1 VQTGFDVFSSES
13 SANSLH
19 GLFAEV
25 NFDSFKLGKTHEA
38 RNTVLCSIITEI
50 APVLSETSS
59 DHDLLGDAYEYL
71 ISQFA
76 EASGRSS
83 GEFYTPHQVST
94 IMARIVILDGNDP
107 SVGKRQSMN
116 GLLDFAC
123 GSASLLIN
131 VRRQFSPNR
140 IGMIYGQEL
149 NRATYNLARMNML
162 IHGIR
167 DSEFQIHNG
176 DSLLNDWDIFNEKNP
191 GERIACDAI
200 VANPPFS
207 CRWDPEDIL
216 GEDVRFKDYGLAPT
230 STADYAFLLHGFRF
244 LSDEGT
250 MALVF
255 PHGILFRGGIEET
268 IRTKLLTDGSIDT
281 IIGLPAKLFSS
292 TGVAVCILV
301 LTKRTSHDNVLFI
314 DASECY
320 EKGRRKNNLLPEHID
335 RIVDTYQFRR
345 EVEKYS
351 RRVSMEEIRKNG
363 FNRSIQRYV
372 DTTDEEEVVDLSA
385 VNRSLVDIEATV
397 QRATARHN
405 QFLKELGL
413 PELP

>member
-1 VQTGFDVFSSES
+1 
-13 SANSLH
+13 
-19 GLFAEV
+19 
-25 NFDSFKLGKTHEA
+25 
-38 RNTVLCSIITEI
+38 
-50 APVLSETSS
+50 
-59 DHDLLGDAYEYL
+59 
-71 ISQFA
+71 
-76 EASGRSS
+76 
-83 GEFYTPHQVST
+83 
-94 IMARIVILDGNDP
+94 MARIVILDGNDP

-131 VRRQFSPNR
+131 VRRQVSPNR
-140 IGMIYGQEL
+140 IGTIYGQEL

>member
-1 VQTGFDVFSSES
+1 M
-13 SANSLH
+13 
-19 GLFAEV
+19 
-25 NFDSFKLGKTHEA
+25 NFDSFKLGNTHEA

-149 NRATYNLARMNML
+149 NRTTYNLARMNLL
-162 IHGIR
+162 IHGIK
-167 DSEFQIHNG
+167 DSEFQIHTGN
-176 DSLLNDWDIFNEKNP
+176 SLLNDWDILNEQNP
-191 GERIACDAI
+191 GKRIECDAI
-200 VANPPFS
+200 VATPPFS
-207 CRWDPEDIL
+207 CRWDPGESLAEDF
-216 GEDVRFKDYGLAPT
+216 RFREYGLAPK
-230 STADYAFLLHGFRF
+230 STADYAFLLHGFHF
-244 LSDEGT
+244 LRDEGT

-255 PHGILFRGGIEET
+255 PQGILVRGGIEET

-292 TGVAVCILV
+292 TGIPVCILV
-301 LTKRTSHDNVLFI
+301 LKKHKKYNDVLCI
-314 DASECY
+314 DASQY
-320 EKGRRKNNLLPEHID
+320 FEKGRRKNILLSEHVD
-335 RIVDTYQFRR
+335 KIVDTYQFRK

-351 RRVSMEEIRKNG
+351 RRVSMEEIRENG
-363 FNRSIQRYV
+363 FNLSIHRYV
-372 DTTDEEEVVDLSA
+372 DTTDEEDGVDLSA
-385 VNRSLVDIEATV
+385 VNRTLVEVEGTIQT
-397 QRATARHN
+397 TKARHN